1 MVFSDGIYLIKKY
14 VVHFKGKRENNM
26 PTYNKLVRDR
36 IPEIISRNGSVSNTR
51 ILDETEYKTEL
62 RNKLVEEL
70 NEYLE
75 ATDDQSAMEE
85 LSDILELL
93 HALTAIHGS
102 TVEQLEILRA
112 DKAEKRG
119 GFKERIYL
127 IDVQDA

>member
-1 MVFSDGIYLIKKY
+1 
-14 VVHFKGKRENNM
+14 M

-36 IPEIISRNGSVSNTR
+36 IPEIIARSAKSYNTR

-62 RNKLVEEL
+62 RTKLAEEL

-85 LSDILELL
+85 LADIFELL
-93 HALTAIHGS
+93 HALTTIHGS
-102 TVEQLEILRA
+102 TVEQLESIRA
-112 DKAEKRG
+112 DKSEKRG
-119 GFKERIYL
+119 GFKERIFL